1 MSTTLKA
8 CSKTGIG
15 FLFWVIEAVIL
26 MVSEQKYLII
36 YAWPNFQ
43 KYE

>member
-1 MSTTLKA
+1 MSSPLKA

-15 FLFWVIEAVIL
+15 FLSWVIEAVIL

-36 YAWPNFQ
+36 YA
-43 KYE
+43 

>member
-1 MSTTLKA
+1 MRTPLKA

-15 FLFWVIEAVIL
+15 FLFWVIEAVRL

-36 YAWPNFQ
+36 YA
-43 KYE
+43 

>member
-1 MSTTLKA
+1 MNTPLKA

-26 MVSEQKYLII
+26 MGSEQKYLII
-36 YAWPNFQ
+36 YAWPHL
-43 KYE
+43 